1 MPFAYLTD
9 AMIRLTLFLNADNH
23 AIFLAFCSFCN
34 QLFSKVKKRTLNF
47 LAPGLKSAIKINRML
62 HLGNVDVKF
71 CNFFFF
77 FFVFFVFF
85 TFVVL
90 CLIPLNRL

>member
-77 FFVFFVFF
+77 FLFFLFF
-85 TFVVL
+85 LRLSYYVL
-90 CLIPLNRL
+90 FP